1 MQQDASPELTA
12 ILYCI
17 LLHLAATVRGMETTE
32 RSAMEQAR
40 LAKGWTQRMLA
51 AVVTAAGV
59 SVTDAHLS
67 RIERGMSSPG
77 PGLRKALADALGLK
91 VTDLP

>member
-1 MQQDASPELTA
+1 MQAPELVKVPP
-12 ILYCI
+12 CI
-17 LLHLAATVRGMETTE
+17 LLHPAATVWGMKTTE

-40 LAKGWTQRMLA
+40 LAKGWTQRKLA